1 MKKLLPEIREPADLK
16 KLSRRDLET
25 LAAEVRERIIRVV
38 SENGGHLAASLGV
51 VELTLALYRVFDLP
65 RDKVIWD
72 VGHQAY
78 AHKLLT
84 GREREF
90 DSIRTLGGISG
101 FPKIKE
107 SPYDSFGVGHASTSL
122 SAALGLAAARDQS
135 GGREKIIAVIGDG
148 ALTGGLALE
157 ALNQGGAAARNT
169 LVVLNANEMAIAP
182 SVGALSEYL
191 NQLITAPTYNRLKH
205 EMEEVMRRIP
215 GVGSR
220 VVNASHRLEEALKGL
235 ITPGQIFEEFGY
247 RYVGPVNGH
256 DLTTLVEILEKVR
269 GLSDPVLLHVVTR
282 KGKGYPPAEKN
293 PEWFHGLGA
302 FDIATGRSR
311 KSSDLL
317 SYSDVFGQTLIRL
330 GATEPKLVAVSAA
343 MPLGTGLC
351 DFGRRFPSR
360 FYDVGI
366 AEGHA
371 VTFAAGMAAGGLKPV
386 VALYS
391 TFLQRAYDQV
401 VHDVCLQ
408 ELPVVFAIDRAG
420 LVGADGPTHHGVF
433 DISYLRHIPGLTI
446 MQPRDGKELCSML
459 ATALALGRP
468 AVVRYPRGAS
478 ELTAVP
484 ERPVPLPDTRAEIVK
499 EGTNGWFWAL
509 GGEMIG
515 VALAAAE
522 ILGKK
527 GLDFGVVNP
536 RFIKPLDR
544 ELLLRQVSAEQ
555 RIVTLEEHVL
565 AGGFGAAVM
574 EELEDAGRSTDSV
587 IRIGIADRFIEHGPV
602 PLLRE
607 LCGLT
612 PEAVAE
618 KVSARLP

>member
-1 MKKLLPEIREPADLK
+1 ML
-16 KLSRRDLET
+16 
-25 LAAEVRERIIRVV
+25 
-38 SENGGHLAASLGV
+38 
-51 VELTLALYRVFDLP
+51 F
-65 RDKVIWD
+65 
-72 VGHQAY
+72 
-78 AHKLLT
+78 
-84 GREREF
+84 
-90 DSIRTLGGISG
+90 
-101 FPKIKE
+101 
-107 SPYDSFGVGHASTSL
+107 
-122 SAALGLAAARDQS
+122 
-135 GGREKIIAVIGDG
+135 
-148 ALTGGLALE
+148 
-157 ALNQGGAAARNT
+157 
-169 LVVLNANEMAIAP
+169 
-182 SVGALSEYL
+182 
-191 NQLITAPTYNRLKH
+191 
-205 EMEEVMRRIP
+205 
-215 GVGSR
+215 
-220 VVNASHRLEEALKGL
+220 
-235 ITPGQIFEEFGY
+235 
-247 RYVGPVNGH
+247 
-256 DLTTLVEILEKVR
+256 
-269 GLSDPVLLHVVTR
+269 
-282 KGKGYPPAEKN
+282 
-293 PEWFHGLGA
+293 
-302 FDIATGRSR
+302 RS
-311 KSSDLL
+311 
-317 SYSDVFGQTLIRL
+317 
-330 GATEPKLVAVSAA
+330 
-343 MPLGTGLC
+343 
-351 DFGRRFPSR
+351 
-360 FYDVGI
+360 
-366 AEGHA
+366 
-371 VTFAAGMAAGGLKPV
+371 
-386 VALYS
+386 
-391 TFLQRAYDQV
+391 FLQRAYDQV

>member
-282 KGKGYPPAEKN
+282 KGK
-293 PEWFHGLGA
+293 
-302 FDIATGRSR
+302 
-311 KSSDLL
+311 
-317 SYSDVFGQTLIRL
+317 
-330 GATEPKLVAVSAA
+330 
-343 MPLGTGLC
+343 
-351 DFGRRFPSR
+351 
-360 FYDVGI
+360 
-366 AEGHA
+366 
-371 VTFAAGMAAGGLKPV
+371 
-386 VALYS
+386 
-391 TFLQRAYDQV
+391 
-401 VHDVCLQ
+401 
-408 ELPVVFAIDRAG
+408 
-420 LVGADGPTHHGVF
+420 
-433 DISYLRHIPGLTI
+433 
-446 MQPRDGKELCSML
+446 
-459 ATALALGRP
+459 
-468 AVVRYPRGAS
+468 
-478 ELTAVP
+478 
-484 ERPVPLPDTRAEIVK
+484 
-499 EGTNGWFWAL
+499 
-509 GGEMIG
+509 
-515 VALAAAE
+515 
-522 ILGKK
+522 
-527 GLDFGVVNP
+527 
-536 RFIKPLDR
+536 
-544 ELLLRQVSAEQ
+544 
-555 RIVTLEEHVL
+555 
-565 AGGFGAAVM
+565 
-574 EELEDAGRSTDSV
+574 
-587 IRIGIADRFIEHGPV
+587 
-602 PLLRE
+602 
-607 LCGLT
+607 
-612 PEAVAE
+612 
-618 KVSARLP
+618 